1 MKPAW
6 NQRTVGLL
14 ILALVAGV
22 AAVLFFVTLKA
33 PAHYQGRNAYEWAA
47 RLDWPPDPKS
57 RAEAAAALRAM
68 GADAVPLLQQRLV
81 EPEPVFR
88 QARRWLGANLPGN
101 FGSLFTKNLDPVN
114 HVSIR
119 CAAALGLKELGTNAA
134 PAVPELIRAMQSPD
148 RQVMWYAA
156 TAIGETGGAA
166 VLDLI
171 RLLDEPDANVRHAA
185 AYALGQIGPAALA
198 ATPAL
203 VARLSDTSA
212 GVRDSSLFSLSRIG
226 SVAGPA
232 VLNMVLTTQGEERR
246 RAVTALASVR
256 PRRELSLP
264 VLVSLAGD
272 SDPTNR
278 VAAIE
283 AMRVLNLMHTNA
295 MNVYFTGLADPNAA
309 VRLAAAKALEPVAQ
323 KSASVAPTLASLK
336 QFDPDAA
343 VRAAASVVLEKIA
356 ALNTPPVMAR

>member
-1 MKPAW
+1 MKSAW
-6 NQRTVGLL
+6 NRRAVGLL
-14 ILALVAGV
+14 ILALLAGV
-22 AAVLFFVTLKA
+22 AACLGFLTLK
-33 PAHYQGRNAYEWAA
+33 PAARYQDRNAYEWAA
-47 RLDWPPDPKS
+47 RLEWPPEPKS

-68 GADAVPLLQQRLV
+68 GAAAVPLLQRRLV

-88 QARRWLGANLPGN
+88 QARRWLAANLPGN
-101 FGSLFTKNLDPVN
+101 LGSLFNRNLDPVN

-134 PAVPELIRAMQSPD
+134 PAVPELIRALQGPD

-156 TAIGETGGAA
+156 TALGETGGAA

-171 RLLDEPDANVRHAA
+171 RLLDNPDANVRHAA

-198 ATPAL
+198 ATPTL

-226 SVAGPA
+226 SVAGPG

-246 RAVTALASVR
+246 RALKALAAVR

-264 VLVSLAGD
+264 VLVSLASD
-272 SDPTNR
+272 PDPTNR

-283 AMRVLNLMHTNA
+283 TMRVLNLLHTNA
-295 MNVYFTGLADPNAA
+295 MKVYFTGLVDTNAA

-323 KSASVAPTLASLK
+323 KSASAAPTLVALK

-356 ALNTPPVMAR
+356 ALGTSPVTSR